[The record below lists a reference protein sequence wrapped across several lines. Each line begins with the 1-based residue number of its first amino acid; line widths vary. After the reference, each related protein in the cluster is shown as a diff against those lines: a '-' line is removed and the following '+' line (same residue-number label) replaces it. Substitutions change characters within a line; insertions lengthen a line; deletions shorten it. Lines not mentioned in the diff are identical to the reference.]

1 MVHLDYFCYCV
12 SLRAGAFIIIVVDL
26 IVCTIII
33 YGTRGKQEKDV
44 ISINVFDVKWK
55 NRSFLPDSYFG
66 LGVVQSCIKAERA
79 AAICHCFGCVI
90 LFLGALIV
98 SDAHACMGFAYWWHL
113 LAEIGSSIDV
123 LSHHWHGQ
131 YASRMSRSLLAN
143 FHPSTGF
150 VFTHFRCIYSYVW
163 VLRIC
168 FEFYKILYS

>member
-1 MVHLDYFCYCV
+1 MKCVFAFLIMTNKVNSPALNILVKHWQTLINRDQKHIPKIIMVHLDYFCYCV

-33 YGTRGKQEKDV
+33 YGTRGKQEEDV

-98 SDAHACMGFAYWWHL
+98 SDAHGLHGVCL
-113 LAEIGSSIDV
+113 LMASSCRD
-123 LSHHWHGQ
+123 
-131 YASRMSRSLLAN
+131 R
-143 FHPSTGF
+143 
-150 VFTHFRCIYSYVW
+150 
-163 VLRIC
+163 
-168 FEFYKILYS
+168 